1 MEHTDHSVTMSLVS
15 SEAAELL
22 ITEVQS
28 MDAWIIFYTWYAN
41 ERISHSFLFPI
52 CIYIYLFKLFKLF
65 KYLYL
70 FT

>member
-1 MEHTDHSVTMSLVS
+1 MEHTDHSVTMSLAS

-52 CIYIYLFKLFKLF
+52 CILFSYLYSVSYL
-65 KYLYL
+65 YLYL